1 MFNCPRVPYELKHKT
16 LLIYCYI
23 SYYYKELICN
33 CYILFMWIYCTKSL
47 SVSIPLHK
55 QNLMERMPHITWYEI
70 IIPLV
75 QWTVTGLCRGFQLS
89 LKSCR
94 LTCFGHTCICT
105 RRAEWIWIHH
115 KIGNKQLAV
124 LVSCKHEQWA
134 VAIRQMA
141 LTVVYKIP
149 YRDAT
154 CTLHQS

>member
-1 MFNCPRVPYELKHKT
+1 MLYIIHVNILHQIS
-16 LLIYCYI
+16 IY
-23 SYYYKELICN
+23 
-33 CYILFMWIYCTKSL
+33 
-47 SVSIPLHK
+47 VSIPLHK

-141 LTVVYKIP
+141 LTVVYIKFH
-149 YRDAT
+149 T
-154 CTLHQS
+154 GTQHVLCTKASIFPSCCKTYFEFYNLIWYFFIF